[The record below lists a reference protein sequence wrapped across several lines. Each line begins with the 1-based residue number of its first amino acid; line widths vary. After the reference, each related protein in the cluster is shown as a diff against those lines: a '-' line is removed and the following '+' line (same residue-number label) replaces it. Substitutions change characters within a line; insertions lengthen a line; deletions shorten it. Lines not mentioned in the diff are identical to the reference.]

1 MCWLNLGLI
10 GKPQTVCQSPQ
21 ERRANGQV
29 FGMNQQEGKEGGTAK

>member
-1 MCWLNLGLI
+1 MLAEFGADWKTANR
-10 GKPQTVCQSPQ
+10 VCQSPQ